1 MRGAPEAA
9 VAEDEWTACMRRGDF
24 VAAWRIS
31 DAALAARRGVACWSW
46 PRHQQYIWTGESLE
60 NRRVL
65 VRCYH
70 GLGDTVQFIRFLPR
84 LRAIAAETIVWAPEP
99 LLPLLRTARGIDRLL
114 PLHDGTPEVEFDA
127 EVELMELAHVFRVT
141 PQTLP
146 ADVPYLRS
154 RPAAWVAARTVP
166 GTLAVGLV
174 WRGGNWDARR
184 SIPPRALA
192 PLAAVRGVTWHVLQQ
207 EPEREAPFEIGGEAR
222 VEPVDELAAAI
233 RALDLLISV
242 DSLPA
247 HLGGALG
254 VPTWTLLP
262 AEADWRWMRERDD
275 TPWYPTMRLFR
286 QASRGDWSSVV
297 RRVAGELARLAR

>member
-1 MRGAPEAA
+1 
-9 VAEDEWTACMRRGDF
+9 
-24 VAAWRIS
+24 
-31 DAALAARRGVACWSW
+31 
-46 PRHQQYIWTGESLE
+46 
-60 NRRVL
+60 
-65 VRCYH
+65 
-70 GLGDTVQFIRFLPR
+70 
-84 LRAIAAETIVWAPEP
+84 
-99 LLPLLRTARGIDRLL
+99 
-114 PLHDGTPEVEFDA
+114 
-127 EVELMELAHVFRVT
+127 
-141 PQTLP
+141 
-146 ADVPYLRS
+146 
-154 RPAAWVAARTVP
+154 
-166 GTLAVGLV
+166 
-174 WRGGNWDARR
+174 
-184 SIPPRALA
+184 
-192 PLAAVRGVTWHVLQQ
+192 VLQQ

-254 VPTWTLLP
+254 VPTWTLRP